1 MFDKFLAIGSMFDW
15 ITPVAA
21 YAQDFL
27 YGPSHTFLIPHGIGW
42 SGYEIAR
49 LLNRHGI
56 QTWGLMIVGDTL
68 MVSVRQTQ
76 ARWAQYLLQREGI
89 PIDNPLEGNPWG
101 RPSAGQEADG
111 KSAAGGARNWLDDLA
126 NKIF

>member
-1 MFDKFLAIGSMFDW
+1 MFDKILAIGSAFDW

-27 YGPSHTFLIPHGIGW
+27 YGPAHTFLIPPDTGW
-42 SGYEIAR
+42 SGHEIAR

-56 QTWGLMIVGDTL
+56 KTWGLMIVSDTL
-68 MVSVRQTQ
+68 MVSVREPQ

-89 PIDNPLEGNPWG
+89 PIDNPLEEAGNTAPRAEWRKSG
-101 RPSAGQEADG
+101 SSALESAGDWFANLAD
-111 KSAAGGARNWLDDLA
+111 R
-126 NKIF
+126 IF